1 MLFPKL
7 HARKF
12 GRRLARVLR
21 EAICA
26 NRPGWVLRSES
37 LAPIQLD
44 FNPSGDA
51 KGAIYTIKIIPRST
65 SCISPCCDRVE
76 LECYGTRVPL
86 PPLAAMRLGNA
97 VRMFAARAALDV
109 AKRYLPDPA

>member
-1 MLFPKL
+1 MLCPKI
-7 HARKF
+7 HARRF
-12 GRRLARVLR
+12 GRRVARILR
-21 EAICA
+21 KAICDG
-26 NRPGWVLRSES
+26 RGGFVLRSQS

-44 FNPSGDA
+44 YNPSGDRT
-51 KGAIYTIKIIPRST
+51 GVVFTIKIIPRST

-97 VRMFAARAALDV
+97 VRLHAARYAFNVANAAF
-109 AKRYLPDPA
+109 PAP